1 MNHGSFVSVDLVKPG
16 TCHPQIVP
24 SGQLSAKPLKCN
36 SFALRIRT
44 SWFPFPFLLLLL
56 GSRLE
61 DSDWRMLATLR
72 SCTRCP
78 SRSVFRSVFL
88 PSLGLLPGP
97 RTTMSTS
104 ADPIEEEILPR
115 YSPQNYYPVSIAQV
129 FDKRY
134 KVLAKLGFGG
144 ESTTWLAQDTNRCVG
159 QSFVDFT
166 LASNNFLDGGC
177 RKIDLSPSKF
187 SRRMRQTVIPQAPSW
202 CYRSALPKR
211 IPSMKVCVM

>member
-1 MNHGSFVSVDLVKPG
+1 LALNCLGSADPAHDFASPDRPV
-16 TCHPQIVP
+16 C
-24 SGQLSAKPLKCN
+24 QLGAKPLKCN
-36 SFALRIRT
+36 SFGPGIRT
-44 SWFPFPFLLLLL
+44 SRFPFPLLLL

-61 DSDWRMLATLR
+61 DSNWRMLATLR
-72 SCTRCP
+72 SCTRCS

-88 PSLGLLPGP
+88 PSLGLPPGP
-97 RTTMSTS
+97 RTTMSTF

-115 YSPQNYYPVSIAQV
+115 YSPQNYYPVSIGQV

-187 SRRMRQTVIPQAPSW
+187 SRRMRQTVIPQTPSW
-202 CYRSALPKR
+202 RYRSALLKR

>member
-1 MNHGSFVSVDLVKPG
+1 
-16 TCHPQIVP
+16 
-24 SGQLSAKPLKCN
+24 
-36 SFALRIRT
+36 
-44 SWFPFPFLLLLL
+44 
-56 GSRLE
+56 
-61 DSDWRMLATLR
+61 MLATLR
-72 SCTRCP
+72 SCTRCS
-78 SRSVFRSVFL
+78 SRSVFRSVCL
-88 PSLGLLPGP
+88 PSLGPW
-97 RTTMSTS
+97 TTMSTF

-115 YSPQNYYPVSIAQV
+115 YSPQNYYPVSIGQV
-129 FDKRY
+129 LDKRY
-134 KVLAKLGFGG
+134 KVLAKLGFGS